1 MGLDEDGNLLPEP
14 DPVSSNCPS
23 DTLHISTSDAIN
35 KETKPTLS
43 LEAKKRANIERTLQE
58 LSSPGKP
65 ALIQSP
71 YRAKSTEKYPI
82 KVKNQLTTGTTT
94 ATTAAT
100 TALSDQ
106 QSPSKKQDQVHP
118 VSPFKTEYN
127 VPKKSNSPHRAGRSK
142 HNGLTAKDIYSG
154 TVPHSQDSDL
164 YHPVLSPAKNKLL
177 PVSSVDISSN
187 SIHNTTASGSVP
199 LSAYGSPVVL
209 GAVRSSFLTD
219 LGLSSLEPP
228 VQAVQP
234 AESVYAPPMDVPVHV
249 LVSSASVYCIV
260 LYSIVYYVIYI

>member
-43 LEAKKRANIERTLQE
+43 LEAKKRANIDRTLQE

-94 ATTAAT
+94 ATTA
-100 TALSDQ
+100 LSDQ
-106 QSPSKKQDQVHP
+106 QSPSKKQDQDHP

-127 VPKKSNSPHRAGRSK
+127 VPKKSNSPHRADRSK

-154 TVPHSQDSDL
+154 TVPHSQDSEL
-164 YHPVLSPAKNKLL
+164 YPPVLSPAKNKLL
-177 PVSSVDISSN
+177 PVSSVDMSSH
-187 SIHNTTASGSVP
+187 SIHNATASGSVP

-228 VQAVQP
+228 VHAVQP
-234 AESVYAPPMDVPVHV
+234 AESVYAPPVDVPVHV
-249 LVSSASVYCIV
+249 LVSSASVY
-260 LYSIVYYVIYI
+260 SIMYCVIYIVHIAY